1 MSAANDES
9 VPGPQPSYRCR
20 TNNKRRNKAGACSSF
35 SPVTKAATRCRSL
48 PTRKSWE
55 RTTRRSQDYFAATQ
69 SKRALP
75 ERIAYGDLLLLG
87 IATYKLSRL
96 ISSDRVTSPLR
107 APFVEYVEPAGASEV
122 KEKVRGTGLQRAIGD
137 LLTCPYC
144 LGPWVGTALAF
155 GLVFKPRTTRLIGGI
170 LAEATVSEFLNHAT
184 AAIKK
189 SED

>member
-1 MSAANDES
+1 MEKKLSKRQATEQSGTIEQLFAGYKGGDEMPVAAYAKIMGTYNAAF
-9 VPGPQPSYRCR
+9 
-20 TNNKRRNKAGACSSF
+20 AG
-35 SPVTKAATRCRSL
+35 L
-48 PTRKSWE
+48 L
-55 RTTRRSQDYFAATQ
+55 FAATQ

-107 APFVEYVEPAGASEV
+107 APFVEYVEPSGASEV

-144 LGPWVGTALAF
+144 LGPWVVTALAF

-170 LAEATVSEFLNHAT
+170 LAAATVSEFLNHAT

-189 SED
+189 SEQ